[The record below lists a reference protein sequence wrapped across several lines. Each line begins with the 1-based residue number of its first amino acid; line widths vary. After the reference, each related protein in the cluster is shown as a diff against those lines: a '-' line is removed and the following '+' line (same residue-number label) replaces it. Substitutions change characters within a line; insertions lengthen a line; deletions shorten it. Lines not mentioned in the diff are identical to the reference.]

1 MLLSLLP
8 LLASPETGGPLTLA
22 VRQRGGEEVLDGS
35 LTDDAGHVY
44 LIQDGIPRLLPREML
59 DAQKSEIAARDAQVD
74 DYDRMAFLNYFGK
87 VEIPLTRH
95 ALDPQPADCLLEA
108 GCGTGRMTRI
118 LSPSVRGLIAM
129 DFSFESLRVN
139 RGKLQAANVA
149 NVHLVQADLC
159 RLPFADHAFDR
170 IVSSQVL
177 EHVPGPEARA
187 AAVAGLARVLKPGGT
202 LALSAYKHSLLTR
215 CFSQKEGMH
224 DGGIPFFRFTRAEL
238 RAALGSHFTVHSV
251 TGALVY
257 LYLARCSR
265 PSVGGNS
272 DERESG

>member
-1 MLLSLLP
+1 MLPSLMP

-22 VRQRGGEEVLDGS
+22 VRQRSGEEVLDGS

-44 LIQDGIPRLLPREML
+44 PIQDGIPRLLPHEL
-59 DAQKSEIAARDAQVD
+59 HVGQESEIAARDAQVE
-74 DYDRMAFLNYFGK
+74 DYDRMAFLNHFGR
-87 VEIPLTRH
+87 VEIPLTRR
-95 ALDPQPADCLLEA
+95 ALAPQPADRLLEA
-108 GCGTGRMTRI
+108 GCGTGRMTRL
-118 LSPSVRGLIAM
+118 LSPSVHELVAM

-139 RGKLQAANVA
+139 RAKLQAAGVS

-159 RLPFADHAFDR
+159 RLPFADRAFDR

-177 EHVPGPEARA
+177 EHVPGPDARA
-187 AAVAGLARVLKPGGT
+187 AAVAGLARVLRPGGT

-215 CFSQKEGMH
+215 CFGQKEGMH

-238 RAALGSHFTVHSV
+238 RDTLGSHFTVHSI

-257 LYLARCSR
+257 LYLARCTR
-265 PSVGGNS
+265 QV
-272 DERESG
+272 

>member
-1 MLLSLLP
+1 MLTSLLP
-8 LLASPETGGPLTLA
+8 LLASPDGGPLTLT
-22 VRQRGGEEVLDGS
+22 VRRREGEEVLDGS
-35 LTDDAGHVY
+35 LTDGAGHVY
-44 LIQDGIPRLLPREML
+44 PIQDGIPRLLPREML
-59 DAQKSEIAARDAQVD
+59 QAQKSEIVARDAQVD
-74 DYDRMAFLNYFGK
+74 AYDRMAFLNHFGR
-87 VEIPLTRH
+87 VEIPLTRR
-95 ALDPQPADCLLEA
+95 ALAAQPSDLLLEA

-118 LSPSVRGLIAM
+118 LSSSARELVAM

-139 RGKLQAANVA
+139 RGKLQATRAA

-159 RLPFADHAFDR
+159 RLPFADCAFDR

-177 EHVPGPEARA
+177 EHVPGPDARA
-187 AAVAGLARVLKPGGT
+187 AAVAGLARVLRPGGT

-238 RAALGSHFTVHSV
+238 HDALGSHFTVHSV

-257 LYLARCSR
+257 LYLARCTR
-265 PSVGGNS
+265 PA
-272 DERESG
+272 